1 MSEIIAPKNEI
12 RIKFND
18 VEFVVKK
25 TNKALIDFEV
35 LAQKK
40 ISQLDDSYTDTMT
53 LFYCFL
59 KAANRD
65 TFKYTFDQ
73 FLDVLDDNMDKIQV
87 FNDYAASLV
96 KSNTKAEGSIKKK
109 KSA

>member
-1 MSEIIAPKNEI
+1 MSEIIAPKNEV

-18 VEFVVKK
+18 VEYVVKK
-25 TNKALIDFEV
+25 TNKAIIDFEV

-73 FLDVLDDNMDKIQV
+73 FLDVLDDNMDSIQV
-87 FNDYAASLV
+87 FNDYATSLV
-96 KSNTKAEGSIKKK
+96 KENIKDNNSVKKK
-109 KSA
+109 K